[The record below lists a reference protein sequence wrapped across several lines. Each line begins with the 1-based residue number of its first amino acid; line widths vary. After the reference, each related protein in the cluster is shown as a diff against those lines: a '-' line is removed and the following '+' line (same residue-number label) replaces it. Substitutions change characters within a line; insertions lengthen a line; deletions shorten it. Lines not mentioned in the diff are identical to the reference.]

1 MSRATTGRAP
11 TIFDTYDG
19 ESPVATELRRLYHNA
34 KKSEDGRH
42 YKSFLV
48 TSSNRGEGK
57 SSISSQLSLTIAQF
71 PTKKVLH
78 VDADLRRP
86 RAHAI
91 FGLNNAVG
99 LKDCLADNVD
109 PVDVVKKTRV
119 PNLSVITAGERVG
132 EPGRLFES
140 EHLKEVLDKLEF
152 YYDIVI
158 IDSAPVLAVSD
169 TISLCM
175 EVEAILLVI
184 LAGVTPREV
193 VQRTKN
199 VLDDSDGNVIGCILN
214 NATQVLPYYYD
225 YKYYGYDQERKL
237 AGPPGADAGDD
248 EA

>member
-1 MSRATTGRAP
+1 MAQNDK
-11 TIFDTYDG
+11 TIFDVYDG

-34 KKSEDGRH
+34 KRDDDGRH

-57 SSISSQLSLTIAQF
+57 STISSWLSVTIAQF

-86 RAHAI
+86 RVHSI
-91 FGLNNAVG
+91 FGLQNSVG

-109 PVDVVKKTRV
+109 PMDVVKKTPI
-119 PNLSVITAGERVG
+119 PNLNIITAGDRTPQ
-132 EPGRLFES
+132 PGKLFES
-140 EHLKEVLDKLEF
+140 EHLKEVLNKLEF

-158 IDSAPVLAVSD
+158 VDSAPVLAVSD
-169 TISLCM
+169 TLFLCS
-175 EVEAILLVI
+175 EIEAVMLVV

-199 VLDDSDGNVIGCILN
+199 VLDDSRANVAGVILT

-225 YKYYGYDQERKL
+225 YKYYGYHQESK
-237 AGPPGADAGDD
+237 
-248 EA
+248 

>member
-1 MSRATTGRAP
+1 MAQNDK
-11 TIFDTYDG
+11 TIFDVYDG

-34 KKSEDGRH
+34 KRDDDGRH

-57 SSISSQLSLTIAQF
+57 STISSWLSVTIAQF

-86 RAHAI
+86 RVHSI
-91 FGLNNAVG
+91 FGLQNSVG

-109 PVDVVKKTRV
+109 PMDVVKKTPI
-119 PNLSVITAGERVG
+119 PNLNIITAGDRTPQ
-132 EPGRLFES
+132 PGKLFES
-140 EHLKEVLDKLEF
+140 EHLKEVLNKLEF

-158 IDSAPVLAVSD
+158 VDSAPVLAVSD
-169 TISLCM
+169 TLFLCS
-175 EVEAILLVI
+175 EIEAVMLVV

-199 VLDDSDGNVIGCILN
+199 VLDDSRANVAGVILN

-225 YKYYGYDQERKL
+225 YKYYGYHQESK
-237 AGPPGADAGDD
+237 
-248 EA
+248 

>member
-1 MSRATTGRAP
+1 MPPSSSP
-11 TIFDTYDG
+11 SIFETYDG

-34 KKSEDGRH
+34 KKNEEGRH

-57 SSISSQLSLTIAQF
+57 SSISSWLSLTIAQF
-71 PTKKVLH
+71 PTKKVLL

-86 RAHAI
+86 RVHSI
-91 FGLNNAVG
+91 FGLNNAIG
-99 LKDCLADNVD
+99 LRDCLADNVD
-109 PVDVVKKTRV
+109 PMDVVKKTQV
-119 PNLSVITAGERVG
+119 PNLSVITAGERVA

-140 EHLKEVLDKLEF
+140 DHLKEVFNKLEF

-158 IDSAPVLAVSD
+158 VDSAPVLAVSD
-169 TISLCM
+169 TLFLCS
-175 EVEAILLVI
+175 EIEAILLVI

-199 VLDDSDGNVIGCILN
+199 VLDDSDANVIGCILN

-225 YKYYGYDQERKL
+225 YKYYGYHQERKL
-237 AGPPGADAGDD
+237 PDRSDAKPGAD
-248 EA
+248 EK

>member
-1 MSRATTGRAP
+1 MAQNDK
-11 TIFDTYDG
+11 TIFDVYDG

-34 KKSEDGRH
+34 KRDEDGRH

-57 SSISSQLSLTIAQF
+57 STISSWLSVTIAQF

-86 RAHAI
+86 RVHSI
-91 FGLNNAVG
+91 FGLQNSVG
-99 LKDCLADNVD
+99 LKDCLANNVD
-109 PVDVVKKTRV
+109 PMDVVKKTPI
-119 PNLSVITAGERVG
+119 PNLNIITAGDRTPQ
-132 EPGRLFES
+132 PGKLFES
-140 EHLKEVLDKLEF
+140 EHLKEVLNKLEF

-158 IDSAPVLAVSD
+158 VDSAPVLAVSD
-169 TISLCM
+169 TLFLCS
-175 EVEAILLVI
+175 EIEAVMLVV

-199 VLDDSDGNVIGCILN
+199 VLDDSRANVAGVILN

-225 YKYYGYDQERKL
+225 YKYYGYHQESK
-237 AGPPGADAGDD
+237 
-248 EA
+248 

>member
-1 MSRATTGRAP
+1 MNKQKIP
-11 TIFDTYDG
+11 NIFDVYDG

-34 KKSEDGRH
+34 KKNDEGRH

-57 SSISSQLSLTIAQF
+57 STISSWLSMTIAQF

-78 VDADLRRP
+78 VDSDLRRP
-86 RAHAI
+86 RVHTI

-99 LKDCLADNVD
+99 LKDCLADDVD
-109 PVDVVKKTRV
+109 PMDVVKKTPL
-119 PNLSVITAGERVG
+119 PNLQVITAGDRVAQ
-132 EPGRLFES
+132 PGKLFES
-140 EHLKEVLDKLEF
+140 DHLKEVLNKLEF

-158 IDSAPVLAVSD
+158 VDSAPVLAVSD
-169 TISLCM
+169 TLFLCS
-175 EVEAILLVI
+175 EIEAVMLVV

-199 VLDDSDGNVIGCILN
+199 VLDDSRANLIGAVVN

-225 YKYYGYDQERKL
+225 YKYYGYHK
-237 AGPPGADAGDD
+237 AS
-248 EA
+248 